1 MTTAELLS
9 HLKNVRVR
17 GAYTIAQCPAHPDR
31 HPSLSISDGEKGVLG
46 KCWAGCGLHDICNA
60 LGLTPK
66 DLFYDALDP
75 DPQQRKAAV
84 MQREAQRREREREGR
99 QLGRLLDACRNADY
113 FLQSRQPVD
122 ISTWSDDRLSHELD
136 VIADVY
142 RVLEADPHAA
152 H

>member
-1 MTTAELLS
+1 MTTAEVLG

-17 GAYTIAQCPAHPDR
+17 GAHTIAQCPAHPDR
-31 HPSLSISDGEKGVLG
+31 HPSLSISDGEKGVLV
-46 KCWAGCGLHDICNA
+46 KCWAGCSLHDICSA

-66 DLFYDALDP
+66 DLFYDALDT

-99 QLGRLLDACRNADY
+99 QLGRLLDACREAEH
-113 FLQSRQPVD
+113 FLQLRQPVD
-122 ISTWSDDRLSHELD
+122 ISTWSDDRLNHELCL
-136 VIADVY
+136 IADAY
-142 RVLEADPHAA
+142 RILEADPYAA